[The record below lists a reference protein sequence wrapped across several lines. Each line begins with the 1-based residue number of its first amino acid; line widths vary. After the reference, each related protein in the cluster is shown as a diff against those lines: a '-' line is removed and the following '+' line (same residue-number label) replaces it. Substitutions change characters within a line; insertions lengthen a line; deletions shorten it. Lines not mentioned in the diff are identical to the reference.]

1 MEMVGT
7 GKVRWGNMVCQCG
20 MEKRVVWEMSTEQNN
35 FQICQYK
42 KTGAGNKNARYNTE
56 FVVLSGI
63 YTE

>member
-1 MEMVGT
+1 MA
-7 GKVRWGNMVCQCG
+7 CQCG
-20 MEKRVVWEMSTEQNN
+20 MEKQVVWEMSTEQNN